1 MFDILYLGDYMYENE
16 KFDNFYEAINNL
28 MNSKLVFASSYIS
41 ELLHSIADNDEIY
54 NLIARSM
61 INFDFIEQWQISVS
75 SGRLV
80 LPEEN
85 LKKIAFIFCMLN
97 NIDDKN
103 LDLNKILEH
112 YYSFAPD
119 IHPFEVFK
127 KHIVETFRDLIFMEL
142 NITLKSED
150 NNFDENQYPENTGYN
165 NFEEAG
171 NNYSES
177 QEENSFEES
186 FVTESN
192 AQQKNIE
199 EIDSAIEEKENLD
212 KMLSFVLEMK
222 TQIRK
227 MKRLKGTRISKIDLI
242 ALVSTLEY
250 AIKTN
255 SSEYFYGLVLSIKHL
270 VWPMK
275 KLRVLAEK
283 IEAIS
288 NILIRS

>member
-1 MFDILYLGDYMYENE
+1 MYENE
-16 KFDNFYEAINNL
+16 KFDNFYEAIYNL

-61 INFDFIEQWQISVS
+61 INFDFIEQWRNSVS
-75 SGRLV
+75 TGRLI

-112 YYSFAPD
+112 YYSFTPD

-127 KHIVETFRDLIFMEL
+127 KHIIETFRDLVFAEL
-142 NITLKSED
+142 NITLQNED
-150 NNFDENQYPENTGYN
+150 NTIVDNSYYANENFDKFEDNINENYN
-165 NFEEAG
+165 G
-171 NNYSES
+171 NELANNNLIE
-177 QEENSFEES
+177 QNQTDIE
-186 FVTESN
+186 TN
-192 AQQKNIE
+192 AKSNIE
-199 EIDSAIEEKENLD
+199 ELDNALEENENLD
-212 KMLSFVLEMK
+212 KMLSVVLEMK
-222 TQIRK
+222 TQIRR
-227 MKRLKGTRISKIDLI
+227 MKRLKGTRISKTDLI

-255 SSEYFYGLVLSIKHL
+255 ESEYFYGLVLSIKYL
-270 VWPMK
+270 VFPMRNLK
-275 KLRVLAEK
+275 ILAEK
-283 IEAIS
+283 LELIS
-288 NILIRS
+288 NKIIRS